1 VNRICVRWAAV
12 ALGTAFVTVASSC
25 VGVAGDV
32 GYGGDV
38 GVGVDYYDPGPVIYG
53 GWGPGYHVGPWRGGD
68 RPRVDAGRPAPHY
81 RAAPAGRAMPSIPS
95 RGRGR
100 R

>member
-1 VNRICVRWAAV
+1 MNRIGVRWAAV
-12 ALGTAFVTVASSC
+12 ALGGAFVAFCASSC
-25 VGVAGDV
+25 VGLAGDV

-53 GWGPGYHVGPWRGGD
+53 GWGPGYHVGPWRSGD
-68 RPRVDAGRPAPHY
+68 RPRADPGRPAPHY
-81 RAAPAGRAMPSIPS
+81 RAAPSARPVPSIPS
-95 RGRGR
+95 HRGR